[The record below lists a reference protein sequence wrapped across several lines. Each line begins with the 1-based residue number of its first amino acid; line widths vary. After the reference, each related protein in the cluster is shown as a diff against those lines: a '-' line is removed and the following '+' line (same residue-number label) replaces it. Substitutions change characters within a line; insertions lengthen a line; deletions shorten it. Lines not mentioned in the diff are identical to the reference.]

1 MKTKEKKVIELVGEN
16 EEFVSSSLV
25 GNIDVPY
32 KKLVKLLGKPNANGD
47 EYKTDAEWNI
57 RVNGKFMS
65 IYNYKDGKNYNGKS
79 GIATTKLTD
88 WHIGGAENLDAEI
101 KVLEK
106 QLSEIE

>member
-1 MKTKEKKVIELVGEN
+1 MKTKEKKVIELVGED
-16 EEFVSSSLV
+16 EPFVSSSLV

-32 KKLVKLLGKPNANGD
+32 KKLVKLLGTPNIGSD
-47 EYKTDAEWNI
+47 GHKVDAEWNI

-65 IYNYKDGKNYNGKS
+65 IYNYKDGKVYCGKS

-101 KVLEK
+101 VVLK
-106 QLSEIE
+106 TLLAEIE

>member
-1 MKTKEKKVIELVGEN
+1 MKTIKEKKVIELVGQDEPF
-16 EEFVSSSLV
+16 ESASLV

-65 IYNYKDGKNYNGKS
+65 IYNYKDGKNYNGKN

-88 WHIGGAENLDAEI
+88 WHIGGTESLGAEI
-101 KVLEK
+101 ELLET
-106 QLSEIE
+106 LLG

>member
-1 MKTKEKKVIELVGEN
+1 MKTLEKKVITLVTED
-16 EEFVSSSLV
+16 EPFTSSSLV

-88 WHIGGAENLDAEI
+88 WHIGGATELDAEI
-101 KVLEK
+101 
-106 QLSEIE
+106 EILKKELGI